1 MNKILAS
8 KWTKVFLFLLGL
20 VPLGYLVWRGFH
32 NDLTANPIEYITHF
46 TGDWTIRFL
55 MITLTVTPLRL
66 LLNRPQLTRFRRMLG
81 LYAFFY
87 GMLHLTT
94 WVWLDKNFD
103 LGEMWTDVW
112 KRRFI
117 TVGML
122 GLLTMVPLAI
132 TSMAWWVRK
141 LGYARWQRLHRLVY
155 FSAAAGVVHYYWLV
169 KSDIRLPLMY
179 GAILAVLLARR
190 VPLWLEKKGKPLT
203 KKIQPAVAAE

>member
-1 MNKILAS
+1 
-8 KWTKVFLFLLGL
+8 
-20 VPLGYLVWRGFH
+20 
-32 NDLTANPIEYITHF
+32 
-46 TGDWTIRFL
+46 
-55 MITLTVTPLRL
+55 
-66 LLNRPQLTRFRRMLG
+66 MLG

-87 GMLHLTT
+87 GMLHLTI
-94 WVWLDKNFD
+94 WIWLDKNFD